1 MYVSANYFL
10 AETYHIREI
19 KPLQANWKCVQFH
32 INKKDIIDSKCI
44 TPDGKLTLCCKIF
57 SHVKNKPVLPADSQG
72 FVMDCSKLMLHLKG
86 LFNGMQFS
94 DVMFNIHG
102 HEFRAHKFILAARS
116 EVFSDIFQSASAEDN
131 LTTQPKL
138 TTKKSRRTY
147 SKNDFASFT
156 RAT

>member
-1 MYVSANYFL
+1 
-10 AETYHIREI
+10 
-19 KPLQANWKCVQFH
+19 
-32 INKKDIIDSKCI
+32 
-44 TPDGKLTLCCKIF
+44 
-57 SHVKNKPVLPADSQG
+57 
-72 FVMDCSKLMLHLKG
+72 MDCSKVMLHLKG

-102 HEFRAHKFILAARS
+102 QEFHANKFILAARS

-131 LTTQPKL
+131 LTTQSKL

-147 SKNDFASFT
+147 SKKDFASFT